1 MSHTSFRKFVFGW
14 GSTALMVLLS
24 ACGGAAPQAVAPTA
38 VPTGANNAN
47 PQPTVT
53 SGANNANPQ
62 PTATAGATA
71 QPAGQKDLLDTIKER
86 GVIRVSTDANYAPQS
101 YFDEK
106 TKAWTGFDVDTAQ
119 EVGKR
124 LGVKVEFVTPQW
136 DAITSGNWAGRWDVS
151 IGSMTIT
158 PEREKVLDFTP
169 PYYYSLAQFAVR
181 ADLKDS
187 IKTFDDLAGKT
198 VCVAKSTTYEDY
210 LNGKL
215 DIKGITTPPP
225 KNVKVA
231 PVETDQLCIQ
241 TIQSGRKEYDAVLT
255 AANVVNDGIQKGAP
269 IAMLGK
275 PVFSEP
281 LAIAVDK
288 SSAPNAKF
296 IEVLTKVVNDM
307 HGDGT
312 LSKLAMK
319 YYGYDLSMVPK

>member
-1 MSHTSFRKFVFGW
+1 MTRTPFRRFVVGW
-14 GSTALMVLLS
+14 GSVALMVLLS
-24 ACGGAAPQAVAPTA
+24 ACGGAAAPTA
-38 VPTGANNAN
+38 AP
-47 PQPTVT
+47 
-53 SGANNANPQ
+53 
-62 PTATAGATA
+62 PTAPESATQPAATA
-71 QPAGQKDLLDTIKER
+71 AATAAATEAATTQPATSGQKDLLDTVKER
-86 GVIRVSTDANYAPQS
+86 GVIRVSTDPNYAPQS
-101 YFDEK
+101 YFDDK

-158 PEREKVLDFTP
+158 PERQKVLDFSP
-169 PYYYSLAQFAVR
+169 PYYYSVAQFAVR

-187 IKTFDDLAGKT
+187 IKTIDDLSGKT

-210 LNGKL
+210 VNGKL
-215 DIKGITTPPP
+215 DMQGITAQPP

-231 PVETDQLCIQ
+231 SVDTDQLCIQ

-269 IAMLGK
+269 IVALGK

-288 SSAPNAKF
+288 SSAPNAKL
-296 IEVLTKVVNDM
+296 VDALTKIVNDM
-307 HGDGT
+307 HSDGT
-312 LSKLAMK
+312 LRKLAMK
-319 YYGYDLSMVPK
+319 YYGFDLSVPPK